1 MWHPLAAHMLDVA
14 ACAERMLDKVRPT
27 RLDAMARALRLP
39 TAEALPW
46 LVLFV
51 MLHDLGKATP
61 AFQRKVDHATQRL
74 LALGFDFPDSTQAHG
89 EMSAVLVPDAL
100 VAHGVPFELALL
112 VARAVGAHHGA
123 FAESDELNSL
133 DGVLKHMGKRAV
145 WAQARVELV
154 RDLVALIGVGA
165 PPQVPRSHEEVH
177 AFAVDLAGLTTAA
190 DWIGSNAEV
199 FQYVEGPSD
208 LSEYFQQ
215 ARRLAEDAVGQAG
228 FRRSPVAPAR
238 SFQALFG
245 KTPWPLHEAMAG
257 LLPTLA
263 PGSLVIVEAPM
274 GEGKTE
280 AALMAYDALTGRGA
294 DGLFFALPTQAT
306 ANQILGRVERYLTTS
321 FVASHGLHLV
331 HGGAALSD
339 RYAALKK
346 RAFHPTSIDGAAG
359 AGDHA
364 PIADAW
370 FAKSKRALLA
380 PLGVGT
386 VDQALLGVLRAK
398 HHFLRL
404 HGLAGKVIIIDEVHA
419 YDTFTSSLLARLC
432 EWLRALGGT
441 VMLLSATLSSP
452 QRARLLAAYGADPP
466 TELPTYPR
474 ITIAHE
480 GQCRT
485 VPFASRRSPVEV
497 RLEWKMSDSLPGEL
511 AAALKGGGSVAWIV
525 NTVGRAQRL
534 YTAMRELR
542 AQGGL
547 PSDLDL
553 RLLHAR
559 LPFAERLARER
570 AAETAFGPSGKSTS
584 RPRRAL
590 LIGTQVLEQSLDLDF
605 DLMITEVAPVDLVL
619 QRAGRL
625 HRHDREGRPEALRT
639 RTLWIELPEH
649 ADRPQGPDFGASEY
663 VYDEAILLS
672 SYLALRA
679 CERVTLPT
687 DIEPLVESVYAEGAA
702 RAASESL
709 PAALANRLRDALDAR
724 SSQASGD
731 KYKADLKVLPAPAE
745 SDPFRAFS
753 CSFDDEDPEVHEA
766 LRAVTRLGEKSL
778 TVVPVVPVAGG
789 LQLAIDPTVVFDP
802 DSAVLPFA
810 TATAIARGALSVG
823 HRGLVHALLHD
834 HPRAFERSGVLR
846 HHRLL
851 RLDEARRADVAGN
864 SVLLDP
870 ALGLVI
876 GRLAKPGTS

>member
-1 MWHPLAAHMLDVA
+1 
-14 ACAERMLDKVRPT
+14 
-27 RLDAMARALRLP
+27 
-39 TAEALPW
+39 
-46 LVLFV
+46 
-51 MLHDLGKATP
+51 
-61 AFQRKVDHATQRL
+61 
-74 LALGFDFPDSTQAHG
+74 
-89 EMSAVLVPDAL
+89 
-100 VAHGVPFELALL
+100 
-112 VARAVGAHHGA
+112 
-123 FAESDELNSL
+123 
-133 DGVLKHMGKRAV
+133 
-145 WAQARVELV
+145 
-154 RDLVALIGVGA
+154 
-165 PPQVPRSHEEVH
+165 
-177 AFAVDLAGLTTAA
+177 
-190 DWIGSNAEV
+190 
-199 FQYVEGPSD
+199 
-208 LSEYFQQ
+208 
-215 ARRLAEDAVGQAG
+215 
-228 FRRSPVAPAR
+228 
-238 SFQALFG
+238 
-245 KTPWPLHEAMAG
+245 
-257 LLPTLA
+257 
-263 PGSLVIVEAPM
+263 
-274 GEGKTE
+274 
-280 AALMAYDALTGRGA
+280 
-294 DGLFFALPTQAT
+294 
-306 ANQILGRVERYLTTS
+306 
-321 FVASHGLHLV
+321 
-331 HGGAALSD
+331 
-339 RYAALKK
+339 
-346 RAFHPTSIDGAAG
+346 
-359 AGDHA
+359 
-364 PIADAW
+364 
-370 FAKSKRALLA
+370 
-380 PLGVGT
+380 
-386 VDQALLGVLRAK
+386 
-398 HHFLRL
+398 
-404 HGLAGKVIIIDEVHA
+404 
-419 YDTFTSSLLARLC
+419 
-432 EWLRALGGT
+432 
-441 VMLLSATLSSP
+441 
-452 QRARLLAAYGADPP
+452 
-466 TELPTYPR
+466 
-474 ITIAHE
+474 
-480 GQCRT
+480 
-485 VPFASRRSPVEV
+485 
-497 RLEWKMSDSLPGEL
+497 
-511 AAALKGGGSVAWIV
+511 
-525 NTVGRAQRL
+525 
-534 YTAMRELR
+534 
-542 AQGGL
+542 
-547 PSDLDL
+547 
-553 RLLHAR
+553 
-559 LPFAERLARER
+559 
-570 AAETAFGPSGKSTS
+570 
-584 RPRRAL
+584 
-590 LIGTQVLEQSLDLDF
+590 LDLDF